1 MAEEIYQRHRSTL
14 KKTSRDKMHM
24 ESMID
29 DVSVPVYNYDG
40 VVKEYS
46 TREHIPK
53 PCSNDALYIDDSRI
67 TFIEFKNGSVKEEQL
82 MKKVYDS
89 VLVLFDSDMELEW
102 CRPDFIG
109 NISFSRRNIDFI
121 LVWENPDA
129 DPKNEEKRKI
139 SNHITRKGMFKL
151 DRLKHYIYRDIQV
164 MSKREF
170 QRDFVDRV
178 TAYRE
183 AQ

>member
-1 MAEEIYQRHRSTL
+1 
-14 KKTSRDKMHM
+14 
-24 ESMID
+24 MID

-89 VLVLFDSDMELEW
+89 VLVLFDSDMGLEW

-121 LVWENPDA
+121 LV
-129 DPKNEEKRKI
+129 
-139 SNHITRKGMFKL
+139 
-151 DRLKHYIYRDIQV
+151 
-164 MSKREF
+164 
-170 QRDFVDRV
+170 
-178 TAYRE
+178 
-183 AQ
+183 